1 MVFEWFFINIILIS
15 MNALF
20 LWLKKLT
27 FLVLHLNIVFHKL
40 KYFEPIIISLAI
52 LKLDHFIKLF
62 IFLILSKLTIVEAFL
77 IVLNKGVI
85 NLKTSFLWIVY
96 LMILMIAFII
106 RVWRRKYFII
116 FTLFAFA
123 FISTWNVSFIAFT
136 ISFLAPRVFT
146 VAALWMHILLVNFII
161 KSIYISFKNLFNRI
175 SSFLLVLQVVEASSI
190 MSALAIL
197 SAKSIVS

>member
-1 MVFEWFFINIILIS
+1 

-40 KYFEPIIISLAI
+40 EYFEPIIISLAI

-77 IVLNKGVI
+77 IVLNKGMI

>member
-1 MVFEWFFINIILIS
+1 

-77 IVLNKGVI
+77 IVLKKGVI

-136 ISFLAPRVFT
+136 ISFLAPWVFT

-197 SAKSIVS
+197 SAKSIVP